1 MQTHHANSPGRGVA
15 VMASREVLRIRR
27 RCWARIQRLPI
38 LGDHGQGHG
47 LGLGRGPHAA
57 GLSILVAFSG
67 ICARDQIKSAH
78 LRATS
83 LHRAT
88 LPSFS
93 SRTPPTSLPLGEN
106 NRNKALRLLL
116 HPIRHHHCGLVYYC
130 LNLRI
135 FRNEYC

>member
-88 LPSFS
+88 LPFFFFQNS
-93 SRTPPTSLPLGEN
+93 SHISSTRRKQSKQGFATASSSNSAPSLRIG
-106 NRNKALRLLL
+106 LLL
-116 HPIRHHHCGLVYYC
+116 LESSHLPK
-130 LNLRI
+130 
-135 FRNEYC
+135 

>member
-57 GLSILVAFSG
+57 GVDDFGGVLGDLR
-67 ICARDQIKSAH
+67 ARSDQISSLAGHFTSPGHSSVFFFQNSFHISSTRRKESKQGSATASSSNSAPS
-78 LRATS
+78 LRI
-83 LHRAT
+83 
-88 LPSFS
+88 
-93 SRTPPTSLPLGEN
+93 G
-106 NRNKALRLLL
+106 LLL
-116 HPIRHHHCGLVYYC
+116 LESSHLPK
-130 LNLRI
+130 
-135 FRNEYC
+135 